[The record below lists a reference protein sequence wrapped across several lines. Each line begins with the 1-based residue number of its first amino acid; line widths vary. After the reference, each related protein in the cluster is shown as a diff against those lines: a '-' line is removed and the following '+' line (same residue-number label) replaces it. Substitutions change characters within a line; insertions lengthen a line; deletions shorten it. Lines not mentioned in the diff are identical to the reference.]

1 MRGIL
6 KHRAVVLRNVE
17 TGIDGF
23 GQALPPIWLE
33 IQDPVP
39 CAVWSRSSREM
50 VSGERTAL
58 IDDIRVALPL
68 AADVEINDRIERVT
82 DRRGVEQHPGP
93 LRIDGIE
100 RKHTHFLCTV
110 TRVS

>member
-1 MRGIL
+1 MRGL
-6 KHRAVVLRNVE
+6 LRSRAVVVRNVA
-17 TGIDGF
+17 TGTDQF
-23 GQALPPIWLE
+23 GQAVPPVWVD
-33 IQDPVP
+33 IQDPVA
-39 CAVWSRSSREM
+39 CAVWSKTSREM

-100 RKHTHFLCTV
+100 RKHTHLLCAV